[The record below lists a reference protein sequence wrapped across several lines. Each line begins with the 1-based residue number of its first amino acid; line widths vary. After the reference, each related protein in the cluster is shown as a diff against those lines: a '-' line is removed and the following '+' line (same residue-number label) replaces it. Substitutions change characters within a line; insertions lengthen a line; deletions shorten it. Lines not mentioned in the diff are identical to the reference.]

1 MSKSLEKI
9 LAALSSDEQL
19 EMERFAA
26 YLLLRRKIAAE
37 QILTDDI
44 SSAELM
50 RLTMEGGGFD
60 WLAQEPDTYS
70 IENGEP
76 VQWPQK

>member
-26 YLLLRRKIAAE
+26 YLVLRRKIAAE
-37 QILTDDI
+37 QIHSDDI
-44 SSAELM
+44 SSEELM
-50 RLTMEGGGFD
+50 RLAMQGGGFD

-70 IENGEP
+70 IEDGEP
-76 VQWPQK
+76 VEWPQK

>member
-1 MSKSLEKI
+1 MSKALEKI
-9 LAALSSDEQL
+9 LAALSYDEQL

-37 QILTDDI
+37 QVLADDV

-50 RLTMEGGGFD
+50 RLAMQGGGFD

-70 IENGEP
+70 IEDGEP

>member
-9 LAALSSDEQL
+9 LAALSYDEQL

-26 YLLLRRKIAAE
+26 YLLLRRKIAAK
-37 QILTDDI
+37 QVLADDV

-50 RLTMEGGGFD
+50 RLAMQGGGFD

-70 IENGEP
+70 IEDGEP